1 MPRSINRVTLFG
13 HVGRDPEIRSTATGT
28 QVANFSL
35 ATNESYTD
43 KAGNRVEKVEW
54 HKLVAWG
61 KLAEIAH
68 GYLSKGA
75 PVLIEGKLQTREWED
90 KAGQKRQTT
99 EVVVSDLFLLGGKQ
113 AHKEPDQANQPND
126 LSPVYERGNGPEAA
140 GDELPF

>member
-1 MPRSINRVTLFG
+1 M
-13 HVGRDPEIRSTATGT
+13 
-28 QVANFSL
+28 

-61 KLAEIAH
+61 KVAEIAH

-99 EVVVSDLFLLGGKQ
+99 EVVVSELFLLGGKQ
-113 AHKEPDQANQPND
+113 APKDRPDQANQPND
-126 LSPVYERGNGPEAA
+126 LSPVYERGDGPEAA